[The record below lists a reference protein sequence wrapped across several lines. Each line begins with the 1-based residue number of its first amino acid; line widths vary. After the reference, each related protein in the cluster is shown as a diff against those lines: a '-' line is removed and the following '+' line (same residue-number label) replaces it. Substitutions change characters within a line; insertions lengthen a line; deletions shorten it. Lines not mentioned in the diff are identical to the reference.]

1 MAPGEEFVTKIHLV
15 SHTHWDREWY
25 LPFQLFRLKLV
36 RLMDGL
42 LDLMAS
48 DPQYRF
54 FTLDGQTI
62 VLDDYLELRP
72 ERAAEIRS
80 LVQAGRLVIGPWRVL
95 PDEFLVSPEAIV
107 RNLLHGSSTAQ
118 RFGPTMKVGYIPDPF
133 GHIGQM
139 PQILRGFGID
149 NACLQ
154 RGLSDEPCELWWQA
168 PDKSQV
174 LLCNL
179 REGYGN
185 AALIPMEPAAAFTA
199 EVRRLTARLQAHSAV
214 SHVLLMH
221 GTDHTFPSPLTP
233 QRIADAN
240 QELREAEMVHSTLP
254 DYIAAVKA
262 DIAGRKD
269 PLPVVLGELRSSK
282 RWHLLPGVLSARTW
296 IKQRNHNCETLLE
309 KWAEPFSLFAS
320 LLERLDSSPDGTTAL
335 RLMDP
340 APVLRRAWLLLL
352 ENHPHD
358 SICGCSID
366 QVHEEMRPRFDQ
378 VEQIGEEITRQSLDA
393 LAQRVNRQPPDGIQ
407 GAFGAAVVFNALA
420 FPVSETVDIQVSLP
434 EALARVSVV
443 DQYGRPCPF
452 QLGEAITVEL
462 AQMVL
467 DREGFSNLVG
477 ALQSGRVSN
486 IGPMEGMVLRQA
498 EFEQDETSL
507 QIHVELSPF
516 GEPDPDSMN
525 QAAVRV
531 AAALQ
536 NPKINRFILQ
546 IVTRSTRVRFRAQDV
561 PGLGFKTYWFLEKEE
576 STPPPSEGGDLV
588 LENEFLRVELEQ
600 NQGSFKFLDKRSG
613 TWFTGLNHFKDG
625 GDCGDEYNYSPP
637 ENDEIIENGE
647 VMEVRV
653 ERSPTGDSLLVHQ
666 VMHVPAELDEAR
678 TARSQKTLPVEI
690 RTRATLAPD
699 IPRLDFETE
708 ISNSSRDHRLRVH
721 FSAPIDAKY
730 AAYDGH
736 FEVVRRELSA
746 PDHDASW
753 AEAPRPEQPQRLF
766 CDISRGDTGLM
777 VANRGLREVEVR
789 TLKAERTE
797 IALTLLRCVG
807 WLSRDDFAARQGHAG
822 PSLATPGAQ
831 MQGTWRFQYALIPH
845 AGDWRQVRSHAEAFN
860 TPLRTVYSPIRPGSL
875 PSSCSLLEVT
885 PQSFSVSAIKEAEI
899 GTGWILRGVNQ
910 AEEEQTVIVKLG
922 QFAAPTWRAA
932 LNEEVIDQAAGSG
945 TGEISV
951 PTRPK
956 EIATLRIDW
965 PDKIGQAS

>member
-1 MAPGEEFVTKIHLV
+1 VITIHMV

-48 DPQYRF
+48 DPQYRY

-72 ERAAEIRS
+72 EREAEIRA

-95 PDEFLVSPEAIV
+95 PDEFLVSPESIV
-107 RNLLHGSSTAQ
+107 RNLLYGSSTAQ

-154 RGLSDEPCELWWQA
+154 RGLADEPCELWWQA
-168 PDKSQV
+168 PDGSQV
-174 LLCNL
+174 LLLNL

-214 SHVLLMH
+214 SQVLLMH

-233 QRIADAN
+233 QRIADTN
-240 QELREAEMVHSTLP
+240 QELRDAEMVHSTLP
-254 DYIAAVKA
+254 DYIAAVKGE
-262 DIAGRKD
+262 IAGRED
-269 PLPVVLGELRSSK
+269 LLPVVRGELRSSK

-296 IKQRNHNCETLLE
+296 IKQRNHDCETLLE

-320 LLERLDSSPDGTTAL
+320 LLDRLDSTPDENAAL
-335 RLMDP
+335 RLVDP

-378 VEQIGEEITRQSLDA
+378 VEQIGEEITRQSLEA
-393 LAQRVNRQPPDGIQ
+393 LTQRVHRQPPAAVQD
-407 GAFGAAVVFNALA
+407 AFGAAVVFNALA
-420 FPVSETVDIQVSLP
+420 FPVSEAVELQCSLP
-434 EALARVSVV
+434 EASGRVSVV
-443 DQYGRPCPF
+443 DENGRACPV
-452 QLGEAITVEL
+452 QIGETITVEL
-462 AQMVL
+462 AQMIL

-486 IGPMEGMVLRQA
+486 IGPMEGMVLRRA
-498 EFEQDETSL
+498 EFSQDETSL

-516 GEPDPDSMN
+516 GEPDPASME

-536 NPKINRFILQ
+536 NQGISRFILQ
-546 IVTRSTRVRFRAQDV
+546 IVTRSTQVRFQAQDV
-561 PGLGFKTYWFLEKEE
+561 PGLGYKTFWFVEKEDY
-576 STPPPSEGGDLV
+576 TPPPAADEDLV
-588 LENEFLRVELEQ
+588 LENDFLRVELDQ
-600 NQGSFKFLDKRSG
+600 IKGNFSLLDKRSG
-613 TWFTGLNHFKDG
+613 TWFRGLNRFVDG

-637 ENDEIIENGE
+637 EIDEVIEYAE
-647 VMEVRV
+647 VLEARV
-653 ERSPTGDSLLVHQ
+653 QRSPTGDSLIVHQ
-666 VMHVPAELDEAR
+666 MMQIPAGLEETR
-678 TARSQKTLPVEI
+678 KTRRQEKLPLEI
-690 RTRATLAPD
+690 WTRAILAPD
-699 IPRLDFETE
+699 SPRLDFETKVHNL
-708 ISNSSRDHRLRVH
+708 SLDHRLRVH
-721 FSAPIDAKY
+721 FTAPIKAEY
-730 AAYDGH
+730 GEYDGH
-736 FEVVRRELSA
+736 FEVVQRELGV

-753 AEAPRPEQPQRLF
+753 AEAPRPELPQRLF
-766 CDISRGDTGLM
+766 CNISRGDTGLM
-777 VANRGLREVEVR
+777 AANRGLREVEVR
-789 TLKAERTE
+789 ALEAEQTE

-807 WLSRDDFAARQGHAG
+807 WLSRDDFATRRGHAG
-822 PSLATPGAQ
+822 PSLAAPGAQ

-845 AGDWRQVRSHAEAFN
+845 AGDWRQARQYAEAFN
-860 TPLRTVYSPIRPGSL
+860 APLRAVYSPMNPGTL
-875 PSSCSLLEVT
+875 PASSSLLEVT
-885 PQSFSVSAIKEAEI
+885 PQGFSVSAIKEAED
-899 GTGWILRGVNQ
+899 GEGWILRGCNQ
-910 AEEEQTVIVKLG
+910 TEEEQTVIVKLG
-922 QFAAPTWRAA
+922 QFAAPAWRAA
-932 LNEEVIDQAAGSG
+932 LSEEVVEAAEGSG
-945 TGEISV
+945 TQEVSV
-951 PTRPK
+951 PARPD
-956 EIATLRIDW
+956 EIAALRISW
-965 PDKIGQAS
+965 PTKPGQPG